1 MVSVGGMGACGVTFF
16 SSYYICEVGWYT
28 VGGYTGGVVVWV
40 CPGFFVFLCRFWL
53 VCPIWRVLFLY
64 FSTGLSIHFYS
75 IVDKCIDNRVYGGE
89 CGMNQKIKLDDTDRH
104 EVYTSKLR
112 MPVKDRNSLVA
123 TIPMGV
129 VQVLGL
135 SAGDVMRY
143 TLDVKAKDNTATINV
158 EFLRVQ
164 DDEE

>member
-1 MVSVGGMGACGVTFF
+1 
-16 SSYYICEVGWYT
+16 
-28 VGGYTGGVVVWV
+28 
-40 CPGFFVFLCRFWL
+40 
-53 VCPIWRVLFLY
+53 
-64 FSTGLSIHFYS
+64 
-75 IVDKCIDNRVYGGE
+75 
-89 CGMNQKIKLDDTDRH
+89 MNQKIKLDDTDRH

-143 TLDVKAKDNTATINV
+143 TLEGKAKDNTATING